1 MVQMRT
7 ALGGIPVS
15 RAMVTE
21 FERLSPD
28 DPVSRAVQLILA
40 GSQRDFPVE
49 DDGRVVGI
57 LTRDA
62 VLAAL
67 ANGRSQDPAHRV
79 MTRDFEIAE
88 ANDMLEK
95 ASAQLQACGCH
106 TMPVQ
111 RTGELVGLLTMDNLG
126 EFLMVRQAMLQA
138 RGRGRAPLAA

>member
-1 MVQMRT
+1 
-7 ALGGIPVS
+7 
-15 RAMVTE
+15 MVTE
-21 FERLSPD
+21 FQHLSPD
-28 DPVSRAVQLILA
+28 DPISRAVQLILA

-49 DDGRVVGI
+49 DDGHVVGI

-67 ANGRSQDPAHRV
+67 ANGRSQDPARLV

-111 RTGELVGLLTMDNLG
+111 RNGELVGLLTMDNLG

-138 RGRGRAPLAA
+138 RGRGRAPSAA